1 MVKLRVVVVDDG
13 RTQSAHVAQALVENG
28 YDVVARF
35 PVQSGLSIKLK
46 KVQHDVLVMDV
57 EEVSDNTIGL
67 VSDINSLKIIPFVMF
82 ADRSSA
88 QQTGKAIS
96 AGVTALV
103 INGFYE
109 RRIGSVM
116 DVAIARHNY
125 NQQLQEEIKQ
135 VRHSLLERKLI
146 DRAKGIIMQHRQL
159 TEDDAYKSMRK
170 LAMDRNQKLVD
181 VAKSIIEVSELL
193 I

>member
-1 MVKLRVVVVDDG
+1 
-13 RTQSAHVAQALVENG
+13 VAQALVENG

-35 PVQSGLSIKLK
+35 PAQSGLAIKLK
-46 KVQHDVLVMDV
+46 KVRHDVLVMDI
-57 EEVSDNTIGL
+57 EEVSDNTIAI
-67 VSDINSLKIIPFVMF
+67 VSDINSLKIMPFVMF

-109 RRIGSVM
+109 RRIASVM
-116 DVAIARHNY
+116 DVAIARHTY
-125 NQQLQEEIKQ
+125 NQQLQEIKQ

-146 DRAKGIIMQHRQL
+146 DRAKGIIMQHRKL

>member
-1 MVKLRVVVVDDG
+1 
-13 RTQSAHVAQALVENG
+13 
-28 YDVVARF
+28 
-35 PVQSGLSIKLK
+35 
-46 KVQHDVLVMDV
+46 
-57 EEVSDNTIGL
+57 
-67 VSDINSLKIIPFVMF
+67 
-82 ADRSSA
+82 
-88 QQTGKAIS
+88 
-96 AGVTALV
+96 
-103 INGFYE
+103 
-109 RRIGSVM
+109 M
-116 DVAIARHNY
+116 DVAIARHTY

-146 DRAKGIIMQHRQL
+146 DRAKGIIMQHRKL